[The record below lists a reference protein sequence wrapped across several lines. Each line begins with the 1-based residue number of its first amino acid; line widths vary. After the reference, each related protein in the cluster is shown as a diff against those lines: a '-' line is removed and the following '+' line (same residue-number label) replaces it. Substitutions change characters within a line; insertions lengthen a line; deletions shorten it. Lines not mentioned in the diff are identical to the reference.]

1 MKALIIISY
10 ILALFLI
17 GISILKNDIQGI
29 AIGALFL
36 AVLILDLF
44 NLFK

>member
-17 GISILKNDIQGI
+17 WISILNNDIQGI

-36 AVLILDLF
+36 AVLIFDFF